1 MAVEKLTGLTGFLV
15 KLDRRMDLEYMLY
28 AFWML
33 FWLFNGLDKF
43 YNGNWVW
50 NDASYATKGV
60 LIDTVTGNVTHNL
73 QPMQPEGWFGVNR
86 DSKTIGYFARLG
98 LPAEMAIGSLYG
110 IAVVEV
116 ILGLTFGLILLNKVV
131 FNGALNRYAVFS
143 SETANRLAFKT
154 GVLIFTAFA
163 FADTMFGDRTE
174 LWEHGT
180 FLILTLLTYQL
191 YIQRS
196 EIESDEESTIETSL
210 ATSES

>member
-1 MAVEKLTGLTGFLV
+1 
-15 KLDRRMDLEYMLY
+15 MDLEYMLY

-50 NDASYATKGV
+50 NAESYATKGV
-60 LIDTVTGNVTHNL
+60 LVDTVTGNATHTL

-98 LPAEMAIGSLYG
+98 LPSEMALGSLYG

-116 ILGLTFGLILLNKVV
+116 LLGITFGLILLNKTVLGGGLDR
-131 FNGALNRYAVFS
+131 FLFFR
-143 SETANRLAFKT
+143 SETANRLAFKA
-154 GVLIFTAFA
+154 GVLIFTAFT

-196 EIESDEESTIETSL
+196 QIEVDEESTIQSALEG
-210 ATSES
+210 A